1 MGKKKTESQI
11 KKEKQES
18 QNLACK
24 LALKNAKEARR
35 ATDTGN
41 KKRKSGSELKGYLA
55 QFARFRRGIRRADS
69 YGPKSYNLGRQIVGL
84 IDHMYVVYPVPSF
97 LYRGLLSKKGLR
109 EVFGLEYLDEDSAKE
124 SGDRVLVQ
132 WFMTAAQGGSLA
144 KELAGMLNKREVHWF
159 LQAPAHNSIQRN
171 LFWAKLAAAGL
182 PMDACQFL
190 TDQFGAKHLQSRL
203 GTRRDDLVRFY
214 ASEWP
219 KMRRADR
226 QEIADFVRAMFYDPG
241 FSFRGRT
248 YGSMQKLCREWHND
262 LYSTTVKEFKCWPQT
277 FEPWTHEKREH
288 CVRAVE
294 LTNSRAL
301 ADEGRAQRHCVYS
314 YESNCIRG
322 WSRIVSLRWVVPAS
336 PLEVLNRLTLEVD
349 PSSRTVSQI
358 RGRCNRKADELEMKI
373 VRLWASAHR
382 LRVED
387 WANE

>member
-1 MGKKKTESQI
+1 MGKKHSKIQIRKQKEIESL
-11 KKEKQES
+11 
-18 QNLACK
+18 LACQK
-24 LALKNAKEARR
+24 ALDKAKNEQKRTDLGTVKRKDHRVLARYLALSRTDSRAIRDVEEFEA
-35 ATDTGN
+35 
-41 KKRKSGSELKGYLA
+41 
-55 QFARFRRGIRRADS
+55 
-69 YGPKSYNLGRQIVGL
+69 KSYNLGRQVQSL
-84 IDHMYVVYPVPSF
+84 ADHLFARYPTPKF
-97 LYRGLLSKKGLR
+97 LYRAILSRPGQELLFDIPDNDEESRR
-109 EVFGLEYLDEDSAKE
+109 EAGKRRYV
-124 SGDRVLVQ
+124 R
-132 WFMTAAQGGSLA
+132 WFLTAAQGGSLA
-144 KELAGMLNKREVHWF
+144 KELAGILNKREVHWF
-159 LQAPAHNSIQRN
+159 LQAPAANSIQRN

-214 ASEWP
+214 ATEWP

-226 QEIADFVRAMFYDPG
+226 QEIADFVRNMFYDPG
-241 FSFRGRT
+241 FSFKGRT
-248 YGSMQKLCREWHND
+248 YGSMQKLCREWHNS
-262 LYSTTVKEFKCWPQT
+262 LYSTKVKEFKSWPQS

-301 ADEGRAQRHCVYS
+301 ADEGRHQRHCVYS

-336 PLEVLNRLTLEVD
+336 PLEVLNRLTIEVD

-358 RGRCNRKADELEMKI
+358 RGRSNRKADELEMKI
-373 VRLWASAHR
+373 VRLWAGAHG
-382 LRVED
+382 LRVET